1 MKKTKRKV
9 TVLLVVAMIAGLFW
23 GCSSL
28 PDIDASKYVQAVLDA
43 KYKND
48 ATLLEELGAA
58 TKEEVEQMHN
68 GAIND
73 TVNAMFAAGGI
84 SGNDELKQRYRDI
97 YNDILSRMDYTVKDA
112 QKLSD
117 GTYNVTVTYRKM
129 NLFVPAMK
137 KVRKN
142 LNKVSTASVQSA
154 VDSIFTLLA
163 DNLEKTLSKDTEYGI
178 EEVMIV
184 HLVIDDNK
192 YVIKQEDAEALTMNL
207 LDAEEGIKVL
217 Q

>member
-1 MKKTKRKV
+1 MKKKRIV
-9 TVLLVVAMIAGLFW
+9 TLLLVFSMVFGLFG

-28 PDIDASKYVQAVLDA
+28 TDIDASKYVQAVLDA

-48 ATLLEELGAA
+48 ATLLEELGVA

-73 TVNAMFAAGGI
+73 TVNAMFAAGGM

-129 NLFVPAMK
+129 NLFVPTMK

-142 LNKVSTASVQSA
+142 YNKISTASAQSM
-154 VDSIFTLLA
+154 VDSVFTLLA

-184 HLVIDDNK
+184 HLVIDKNK

-207 LDAEEGIKVL
+207 LDVEEGMKVL